1 MKKTLAIAVFAAFSF
16 AASAQAMPVAPMQA
30 QGMQEG
36 MIEHVAQG
44 CGPGM
49 SRNSAGRCRPAYM
62 NRGCRPGW
70 HKNRFG
76 VCRPNR

>member
-1 MKKTLAIAVFAAFSF
+1 MKKTIALAFFAAFSF
-16 AASAQAMPVAPMQA
+16 AGAAQAMPVAPMPA
-30 QGMQEG
+30 GG
-36 MIEHVAQG
+36 LIEHVAQG

-49 SRNSAGRCRPAYM
+49 SRNARGACRPNFIA
-62 NRGCRPGW
+62 RGCRPGW